1 MQEGDYK
8 ILVIIVDDGSTDP
21 TSLICKSIISKY
33 AFKKNIVAN
42 LIRQE
47 NKGIAVARN
56 ADLNILKVKYIMFL
70 DLDDFLPINSIVS
83 LMNYAE
89 KTNSDTVQGS
99 WFDFDKT
106 VKVNHIVDYNCNK
119 ISGYPWGKIYR
130 YSVLEH
136 FKFPDGYWFEDTPIS
151 YILLGMSIK
160 IFSTKDIIYAY
171 HINSSSII
179 GTYTNSAKSIDT
191 Y

>member
-1 MQEGDYK
+1 M
-8 ILVIIVDDGSTDP
+8 
-21 TSLICKSIISKY
+21 
-33 AFKKNIVAN
+33 
-42 LIRQE
+42 IRQE

-56 ADLNILKVKYIMFL
+56 AGLKILKVKYIMFL
-70 DLDDFLPINSIVS
+70 DLDDFLPINSIAS

-151 YILLGMSIK
+151 YILLGMSII
-160 IFSTKDIIYAY
+160 IFLTKDIIYAY
-171 HINSSSII
+171 RINSSSII
-179 GTYTNSAKSIDT
+179 ATYTNSAKSIDT